1 MSDAGQ
7 IMTKPQFP
15 VKNLSLIF
23 YPLCRLRM
31 ADKKQVISKFVGDV
45 PETGSFVRAFV
56 RRMHRKHAFS
66 AVGTE

>member
-7 IMTKPQFP
+7 IMTKPQIP

-56 RRMHRKHAFS
+56 RRMNRKHEFS